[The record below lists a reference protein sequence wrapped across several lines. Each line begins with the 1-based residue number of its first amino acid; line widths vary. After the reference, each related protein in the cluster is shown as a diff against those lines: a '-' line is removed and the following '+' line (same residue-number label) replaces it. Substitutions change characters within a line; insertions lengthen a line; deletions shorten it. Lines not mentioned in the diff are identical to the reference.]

1 MAASSNTVGNH
12 RNLYRN
18 NDNPNVVVEFI
29 STAEMRVGET
39 RWTAVIYARGQTLYV
54 RPIQEFHAK
63 FTLQPAPAL

>member
-1 MAASSNTVGNH
+1 MAASSNTAAH

-18 NDNPNVVVEFI
+18 NDNPAVVVEFL

-54 RPIQEFHAK
+54 RPLEEFHAK
-63 FTLQPAPAL
+63 FTLQPSPAT

>member
-1 MAASSNTVGNH
+1 MAASSNPAAHH

-18 NDNPNVVVEFI
+18 NDNPSVVVEFV

-63 FTLQPAPAL
+63 FTLQPSPAV

>member
-1 MAASSNTVGNH
+1 MAASSNTSAH

-18 NDNPNVVVEFI
+18 NDNPSVVVEFL

-63 FTLQPAPAL
+63 FTLQPTPAV

>member
-1 MAASSNTVGNH
+1 MAASSKPAAH

-18 NDNPNVVVEFI
+18 NDNPNVVVEFV
-29 STAEMRVGET
+29 SSAEMRVGET